1 MRGSPISR
9 SSRGRSPLPQGSRIT
24 PALTPRSVVS
34 DHRVRG
40 MLQSKRGPAAGIIGY
55 GVISVPVF

>member
-9 SSRGRSPLPQGSRIT
+9 SSSGRSALPQGSRVT
-24 PALTPRSVVS
+24 PGLTPRSVVS

-40 MLQSKRGPAAGIIGY
+40 LLQSKRGPAAGFIGY
-55 GVISVPVF
+55 GVVSVPVF